1 MSLAGEYYRLADYTD
16 WSVYP
21 TMQLSY
27 VPSAAHIF
35 QLSFSSDK
43 TYPDYWDIQN
53 SVSYLNGYS
62 KVLGNPQLRP
72 STDYT
77 ADLTYVL
84 KSKYMFSLYYTHIKN
99 LFGQLAY
106 QSPDELVMI
115 YQSVNY
121 DYQRNY
127 GISAIIPFTI
137 GSFWN
142 SRITLDGSYFRHVCR
157 DYHGYGEES
166 L

>member
-1 MSLAGEYYRLADYTD
+1 MSERAEIYSQQQSVCKPLEVNYGINFSFANEKSLQKYNPADETDMSDMNSSSNLEEKTYNFYGGFEKSFNEKLSLSMSFAGEYYRLADYTD

-62 KVLGNPQLRP
+62 KVLGFR
-72 STDYT
+72 T
-77 ADLTYVL
+77 V
-84 KSKYMFSLYYTHIKN
+84 
-99 LFGQLAY
+99 
-106 QSPDELVMI
+106 
-115 YQSVNY
+115 
-121 DYQRNY
+121 
-127 GISAIIPFTI
+127 GIS
-137 GSFWN
+137 
-142 SRITLDGSYFRHVCR
+142 
-157 DYHGYGEES
+157 ES
-166 L
+166 